1 MKVSDLLLQEAI
13 DLVEGNSA
21 CIENIESS
29 LASCGCSC
37 GYGCSGT
44 VGMD

>member
-1 MKVSDLLLQEAI
+1 MSVKKETLKKAQAI
-13 DLVEGNSA
+13 VAKFKPSKTVCTA
-21 CIENIESS
+21 Y
-29 LASCGCSC
+29 CGCSGC

>member
-1 MKVSDLLLQEAI
+1 MSIKKQTLKKARKLVANFTPSKAI
-13 DLVEGNSA
+13 L
-21 CIENIESS
+21 
-29 LASCGCSC
+29 LASCGCWGC